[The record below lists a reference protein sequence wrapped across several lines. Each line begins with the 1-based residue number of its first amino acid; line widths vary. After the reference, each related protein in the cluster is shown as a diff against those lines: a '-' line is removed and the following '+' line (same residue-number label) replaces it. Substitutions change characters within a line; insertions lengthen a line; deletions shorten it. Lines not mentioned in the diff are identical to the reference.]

1 MKSSDGLNSI
11 VGSQSERPDSQ
22 MRVCETPIEDLYEVK
37 GHSHADSRGFLRRLF
52 CVTQLEPIIGNR
64 RIVQVNHTLTKKL
77 GTVRGLHFQRPPQA
91 EMKLVS
97 CIKGEVFDVA
107 VDLRAG
113 SPTFLQWHAIVLS
126 ETNHATFVIPEGF
139 AHGFQALTTDCELVY
154 FHTADYNPE
163 TEGGLD
169 ATDPRLS
176 IHWPKPI
183 TQRSPKDMSY
193 QSIQTAF
200 LGLHL

>member
-1 MKSSDGLNSI
+1 MKNSDGLPSS
-11 VGSQSERPDSQ
+11 VGPQSDRSGSQLL
-22 MRVCETPIEDLYEVK
+22 VCETPIHDLYEVR
-37 GHSHADSRGFLRRLF
+37 GHSHSDSRGSLRRLF
-52 CVTQLEPIIGNR
+52 CVTELKPIMGDR
-64 RIVQVNHTLTKKL
+64 RIVQVNHTLTKKS
-77 GTVRGLHFQRPPQA
+77 GAVRGLHFQHPPQA

-113 SPTFLQWHAIVLS
+113 SPTFLQWRSIILS

-154 FHTADYNPE
+154 FHTADYDPE

-169 ATDPRLS
+169 ATDPRLL

-193 QSIQTAF
+193 QSIQKGF